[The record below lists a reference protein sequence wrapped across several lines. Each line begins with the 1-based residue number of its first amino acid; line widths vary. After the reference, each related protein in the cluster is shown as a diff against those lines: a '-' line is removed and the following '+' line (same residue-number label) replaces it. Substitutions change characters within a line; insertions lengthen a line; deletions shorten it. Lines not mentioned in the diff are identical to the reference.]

1 MRAGSLAW
9 SLLVTRQRWRA
20 HHSISYSRKPYA
32 ISYANLIALCLIGP
46 ELPIE
51 VLHSSCD
58 LDLDPIIFIYELD
71 LYFLDIYWMCE
82 NELPTS
88 RYSKVIVRQTYRQTG
103 GAEIIYYMKDH

>member
-1 MRAGSLAW
+1 
-9 SLLVTRQRWRA
+9 
-20 HHSISYSRKPYA
+20 
-32 ISYANLIALCLIGP
+32 
-46 ELPIE
+46 LPIE